1 MMEKIYNGDIHDK
14 FNLGSKSF
22 LQVNSC
28 GINFSWENP
37 IITFRKRGRIDYH
50 IVYVSEGCCEAEY
63 DTETIV
69 MKKGGFVLYPPNMPQ
84 RYKLN
89 ENSKTVWLHFNGYMA
104 EKILDEAKLDCGV
117 HKISFSAPVEKMLIQ
132 LISEHNRSL
141 FVSNEKG
148 ILLSLLY
155 TLGKLVN
162 NIYSTDSKI
171 NDCISFIVTNYS
183 SQISVRELAAYCN
196 LSRGRFMHLFRETAG
211 MPPHSYQQ
219 MLRINNSKTMLSS
232 TDLSIAEISRLSGY
246 DDPLYFSRLFKKIT
260 GLSPKQFRENT
271 ADLSERD

>member
-1 MMEKIYNGDIHDK
+1 MEKVYNGDIHDK
-14 FNLGSKSF
+14 FNLGSESF

-28 GINFSWENP
+28 GICSLSESSM
-37 IITFRKRGRIDYH
+37 ITFRKKGRVDYH
-50 IVYVSEGCCEAEY
+50 IVYVCEGSCEAEY
-63 DTETIV
+63 ENRTIV
-69 MKKGGFVLYPPNMPQ
+69 MKRGEFVLYPPNMPQ
-84 RYKLN
+84 RYKMN
-89 ENSKTVWLHFNGYMA
+89 KNSKTLWLHFNGYMA
-104 EKILDEAKLDCGV
+104 KKILEEAKLSCGV
-117 HKISFSAPVEKMLIQ
+117 HNIGFSTHIEKMIIQ

-148 ILLSLLY
+148 LLLSLLY

-162 NIYSTDSKI
+162 NIYSADSKI

-183 SQISVRELAAYCN
+183 SPISVDELAAYCN

-219 MLRINNSKTMLSS
+219 MLRINSSKTMLLS
-232 TDLSIAEISRLSGY
+232 TELSISEISRLSGY

-260 GLSPKQFRENT
+260 GVSPKQFRKN
-271 ADLSERD
+271 AASDSARD